1 MNAAERCPCGTDM
14 SYDECCGPLHRGE
27 QKARGAEEL
36 MLARYSAFVK
46 GEIDF
51 IIETSHP
58 DRRQDLKR
66 EDIES
71 WSKNSTWHGLEM
83 LEAIDGDPGDDQGI
97 VEFIA
102 RYTNEDGEEIEH
114 HEKALF
120 QWHQGQ
126 WFFVDGA
133 PARQDPYVRDEAKVG
148 RNDPCPCGSGRKFK
162 KCCGKAAQAT
172 AP

>member
-1 MNAAERCPCGTDM
+1 MAERCPCGTDM
-14 SYDECCGPLHRGE
+14 TYDECCGPLHRGE

-46 GEIDF
+46 GEVDF

-66 EDIES
+66 EAIEE
-71 WSKNSTWHGLEM
+71 WSNSSTWHGLEM

-97 VEFIA
+97 VEFVA
-102 RYTNEDGEEIEH
+102 RYTDAEGEDVAH

-120 QWHQGQ
+120 KFEKGQ
-126 WFFVDGA
+126 WWFVDGA
-133 PARQDPYVRDEAKVG
+133 PARQEPFIRTDVKVG
-148 RNDPCPCGSGRKFK
+148 RNDPCPCGSRKKFK
-162 KCCGKAAQAT
+162 KCCGRAEAAST
-172 AP
+172 S